1 MSVVPRHFEEYEIG
15 GARTTLGRTI
25 TEADVV
31 LHAGQTGD
39 FYPHHMDAEW
49 VKTQPFGQRI
59 AHGTLILSVAVGM
72 TAGDVNPLA
81 FSYGYDRIRF
91 VRPVHIG
98 DTITVTATIAAK
110 RDDPKR
116 PGQGFVDEEV
126 AVSNQHGDVVLV
138 LTHVYSIER
147 AEVAD
152 PGES

>member
-1 MSVVPRHFEEYEIG
+1 MNFVPRHFEEYEVG
-15 GARTTLGRTI
+15 ESRTTLGRTI

-59 AHGTLILSVAVGM
+59 AHGTLILSVGVGM
-72 TAGDVNPLA
+72 TAGDINPLA

-98 DTITVTATIAAK
+98 DTITVTATIAGK

-116 PGQGFVDEEV
+116 PGHGFLDEECV
-126 AVSNQHGDVVLV
+126 VVNQLGETVLV
-138 LTHVYSIER
+138 LTHVHLVER
-147 AEVAD
+147 AEVAAGD
-152 PGES
+152 S